1 MIDELNEVLESFGL
15 PFCKQGSMSIWDKY
29 PETFITFWNNDSPDH
44 AHYDDHRYGTAWD
57 YSINVYSSDPDTVY
71 SLLNEIRE
79 AFEKRGW
86 TIPSKGFDVASD
98 EKSHSGRGIEV
109 YKLEI

>member
-1 MIDELNEVLESFGL
+1 MIYEVNEILESFGL
-15 PFCKQGSMSIWDKY
+15 PFCKQGSASIWDKY

-44 AHYDDHRYGTAWD
+44 AHYNDKRFGTAWD
-57 YSINVYSSDPDTVY
+57 YSINVYSSDPLVTY
-71 SLLNEIRE
+71 SLLDDVQE
-79 AFEKRGW
+79 AFEAKGW
-86 TIPSKGFDVASD
+86 TVLSKGFDVASD